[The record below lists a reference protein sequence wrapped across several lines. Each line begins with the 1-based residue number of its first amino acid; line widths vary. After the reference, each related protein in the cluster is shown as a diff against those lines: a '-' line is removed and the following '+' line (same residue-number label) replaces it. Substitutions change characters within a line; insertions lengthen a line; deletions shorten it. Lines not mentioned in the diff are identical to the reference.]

1 MARTR
6 LILDV
11 LAPRQRHRYGPHRS
25 QRADLYLPRR
35 PGPHPVMVLIHGG
48 SWQVR
53 YGKIVMRGLAGDLM
67 RRGWAVWN
75 IEYRRVG
82 DGGGW
87 PETFEDVAAA
97 IDHLATLDAP
107 VDLERVSILGH
118 SAGGHL
124 ALWAAGRAKLPAGAP
139 GTPAPIRVR
148 RVISQA
154 GVCDLADGYHR
165 VPEGA
170 VKSLMGGG
178 PEEFPERYAIADPMA
193 HVPLGIPVLLV
204 HGTADETVS
213 VELSRKYE
221 SAERAA
227 GGTVELVEIE
237 GEAGRHRAHIDPR
250 GEAWAAV
257 TSRLGG
263 YMRSDRLPAKSPRP
277 HPSRAAPESSRL
289 SAGPRLE
296 ADLGAVASQL
306 DQQAHAVAGGAFG
319 CIGAPE
325 VPGRP
330 GDVQVHPRR
339 VPDEVRQERRACDR
353 ASLAPFG
360 GVVEIAVF
368 TLDQLVV
375 LLVQRQPPHDLAGPL
390 AGIGHLGGK
399 GIVI

>member
-35 PGPHPVMVLIHGG
+35 PGPHPVMVVIHGG

-87 PETFEDVAAA
+87 PATFEDVAAA
-97 IDHLATLDAP
+97 IDYLRTLDAP
-107 VDLERVSILGH
+107 IDLERVSILGH

-124 ALWAAGRAKLPAGAP
+124 ALWAAGRAKLPQGAP
-139 GTPAPIRVR
+139 GTPASIRVR

-154 GVCDLADGYHR
+154 GVCDLADGYR
-165 VPEGA
+165 RIPEGP

-178 PEEFPERYAIADPMA
+178 PEELPERYAIADPMA
-193 HVPLGIPVLLV
+193 HVPLSIPVLLV

-213 VELSRKYE
+213 VELSRQYE

-257 TSRLGG
+257 TSRLAG
-263 YMRSDRLPAKSPRP
+263 YMRSDRSPTQ
-277 HPSRAAPESSRL
+277 
-289 SAGPRLE
+289 
-296 ADLGAVASQL
+296 VA
-306 DQQAHAVAGGAFG
+306 
-319 CIGAPE
+319 
-325 VPGRP
+325 
-330 GDVQVHPRR
+330 
-339 VPDEVRQERRACDR
+339 
-353 ASLAPFG
+353 
-360 GVVEIAVF
+360 
-368 TLDQLVV
+368 
-375 LLVQRQPPHDLAGPL
+375 
-390 AGIGHLGGK
+390 
-399 GIVI
+399 